1 MGRVLSKACSPL
13 GLLGPLGLLLYALAT
28 QGLQAQIR
36 LADESDRAAF
46 RAWFVLLADAEF
58 YRTTP
63 DVTDCAA
70 LVRHAA
76 REALRPHTSEWMRQA
91 ALPRM
96 RVFPDVRARTPVA
109 DGGLALF
116 RVSDSTPAR
125 YAEFA
130 DARTIIRFNA
140 RYIGRDPAALRPGD
154 LLYFHQP
161 SQNEPDHLM
170 IFVGPSAFEADGRDW
185 VVYHTGPPIPVWDAA
200 GGEVRKV
207 RLADL
212 QRHPAPRWRPVSNNP
227 SFVGVFRLEM
237 L

>member
-1 MGRVLSKACSPL
+1 MGRLLATI
-13 GLLGPLGLLLYALAT
+13 GLLCALS
-28 QGLQAQIR
+28 AQTPAQVR

-46 RAWFVLLADAEF
+46 RAWFVLLADAQF
-58 YRTTP
+58 YRATP

-76 REALRPHTSEWMRQA
+76 REALRPHTPEWRRQA
-91 ALPRM
+91 ALPM
-96 RVFPDVRARTPVA
+96 SGAFPDVRAKTTIA
-109 DGGLALF
+109 DGGGLALF
-116 RVSDSTPAR
+116 RVSDGIPAR

-130 DARTIIRFNA
+130 DARTLIRLNA
-140 RYIGRDPAALRPGD
+140 RFIGRDPAALRPGD
-154 LLYFHQP
+154 LLFFHQ
-161 SQNEPDHLM
+161 SGQREPDHLM
-170 IFVGPSAFEADGRDW
+170 IYVGASPFEPQARDW
-185 VVYHTGPPIPVWDAA
+185 IVYHTGPPSADELADPGNTVPA

-227 SFVGVFRLEM
+227 GFVGVFRLEM

>member
-1 MGRVLSKACSPL
+1 MGRFLATAVFLC
-13 GLLGPLGLLLYALAT
+13 ALAT
-28 QGLQAQIR
+28 QGTGAQVR

-46 RAWFVLLADAEF
+46 RAWFVLLADAQF

-76 REALRPHTSEWMRQA
+76 REALRPHTPEWMRQA
-91 ALPRM
+91 ALPM
-96 RVFPDVRARTPVA
+96 ARVFPDVRARTPLA
-109 DGGLALF
+109 EGGLALF

-140 RYIGRDPAALRPGD
+140 HLIGRDAGALRPGD

-161 SQNEPDHLM
+161 SQDEPDHLM
-170 IFVGPSAFEADGRDW
+170 IFVGASPFEPEARDW
-185 VVYHTGPPIPVWDAA
+185 IVYHTGPPDRD
-200 GGEVRKV
+200 VRKV

-212 QRHPAPRWRPVSNNP
+212 LRHPAPRWRPVSNNP
-227 SFVGVFRLEM
+227 GFVGVFRLEM

>member
-1 MGRVLSKACSPL
+1 MGRFSTAVLSA
-13 GLLGPLGLLLYALAT
+13 LLLCLVT
-28 QGLQAQIR
+28 QGTSAQVR

-76 REALRPHTSEWMRQA
+76 REALRPHTPEWIRQA
-91 ALPRM
+91 ALPVV
-96 RVFPDVRARTPVA
+96 RVYPDVRARTPMIA
-109 DGGLALF
+109 GGLALF
-116 RVSDSTPAR
+116 RVSNSSPAR

-140 RYIGRDPAALRPGD
+140 RFLGRDAQALRPGD
-154 LLYFHQP
+154 LLYFHQDD
-161 SQNEPDHLM
+161 QDEPDHLM
-170 IFVGPSAFEADGRDW
+170 IFVGASVFEPEARDW
-185 VVYHTGPPIPVWDAA
+185 IVYHTGAPNRTELADPGNRVPA

-212 QRHPAPRWRPVSNNP
+212 LRHPAPRWRPVSNNP
-227 SFVGVFRLEM
+227 GFVGVFRLEM